1 MSNHVLTI
9 KELADYLSI
18 SETTL
23 HTMVKQGEIP
33 AAKIGKSWRF
43 LRPAIDR
50 WLEELMLNNLYQ
62 PIEKKEQIEFIPHA
76 LGEIK
81 GDLSREEIYSDR

>member
-1 MSNHVLTI
+1 MTDHVLTI
-9 KELADYLSI
+9 KELADYLAI
-18 SETTL
+18 SKATL
-23 HTMVKQGEIP
+23 HTMVRKGEIP

-50 WLEELMLNNLYQ
+50 WLEQLMLNNLYR
-62 PIEKKEQIEFIPHA
+62 PIEKSEKIEFTPHA

-81 GDLSREEIYSDR
+81 GDISREEIYSDR